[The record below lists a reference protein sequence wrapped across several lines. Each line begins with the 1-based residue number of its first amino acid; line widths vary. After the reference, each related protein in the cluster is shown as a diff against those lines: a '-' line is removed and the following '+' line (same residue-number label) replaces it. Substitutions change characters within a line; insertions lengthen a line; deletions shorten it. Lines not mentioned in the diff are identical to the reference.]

1 MGAVRGRF
9 ALMQNFFFS
18 LLMGDGLIRM
28 PYMRHVGMLR
38 ALFGLDVGAW
48 SGYLL
53 VLQIFEIG
61 CLVMLY
67 SVRDLGKMGS

>member
-1 MGAVRGRF
+1 MGAVRVCF
-9 ALMQNFFFS
+9 ALMQNFFLS
-18 LLMGDGLIRM
+18 LLMGGSLIRM
-28 PYMRHVGMLR
+28 PYMRHVRMLR
-38 ALFGLDVGAW
+38 AVFGLDVGAW

-67 SVRDLGKMGS
+67 SVKDSGKMGS